1 LVGGALVNLNISKMN
16 EFKTIE
22 TEYLKASKTIETVL
36 VSNKKLSGLF
46 FIYNYEGISFRV
58 FKTHLDLINFFLNK
72 SETNYHFDTENEVD
86 DFLAEVKL
94 VA

>member
-1 LVGGALVNLNISKMN
+1 MN
-16 EFKTIE
+16 EYKTIQ
-22 TEYLKASKTIETVL
+22 TEYLKASRTIETVL
-36 VSNKKLSGLF
+36 VSNESLNDIL

-58 FKTHLDLINFFLNK
+58 FESHLDLINFFLNM